1 MTYLWRL
8 ECIHLRMITSSRY
21 SKLLR
26 RIHSSLAPQVLSI
39 PANIPPGPD
48 GFCLSF
54 VGQDQEKEGEGCGLK
69 LAGGDTFLLG
79 PEAGKGSEQ
88 GNKWG
93 AEQENV
99 QELLKEGGLCD
110 NLQPHAAREE
120 DLNHLV
126 ATFIGEW
133 GSLQRRT
140 TTSALLTADDSP
152 AREGRGQCCPVSLQ
166 LCRSVSE
173 TQLHTRLSILSLNL
187 GPSPQGGRQFNTLEA
202 NTAPL
207 FFALPQRRK
216 NPPPPPPENC
226 CLVKREEP
234 TSRGP
239 GGKGE
244 WAELRRHTPLPPA
257 PRREHEGAGLLPGG
271 SAGSQG
277 PQHWALLRRAGH
289 RRTLRESLSPGEG
302 GHSGKREGSFR
313 ASTSHQVKDHIHHP
327 VTTEP

>member
-216 NPPPPPPENC
+216 NPPPPPRELLSSEERGTYVPGARGKGRMSWAPQTHPTSPGPTQRARRSRPAARRKRRLTGASALGPAAEGRAQTDSQGVPESGRGRSQ
-226 CLVKREEP
+226 REE
-234 TSRGP
+234 
-239 GGKGE
+239 GGKFSCI
-244 WAELRRHTPLPPA
+244 HITP
-257 PRREHEGAGLLPGG
+257 G
-271 SAGSQG
+271 
-277 PQHWALLRRAGH
+277 
-289 RRTLRESLSPGEG
+289 
-302 GHSGKREGSFR
+302 
-313 ASTSHQVKDHIHHP
+313 
-327 VTTEP
+327 